1 MNAYPKPSYRIT
13 LDGTDITPRIN
24 GRLISLSLREQRG
37 LEADQLDITLAD
49 HDGQLA
55 IPPRGAELQVAFGW
69 QEEGL
74 VEFVM
79 QQEGYLLVDLN
90 QQQQIL

>member
-13 LDGTDITPRIN
+13 LDGSDITPRIN

-55 IPPRGAELQVAFGW
+55 IPTRGRAAGGVWLAEGRAG
-69 QEEGL
+69 G
-74 VEFVM
+74 
-79 QQEGYLLVDLN
+79 
-90 QQQQIL
+90 